1 MKNQCIRII
10 NFLDK
15 SINKTKV
22 MNKTITMVLL
32 VSSLLS
38 FTNVKAQSFNKE
50 TNYKLQISPTV
61 IGAIAGGGFIVAGI
75 LTTPE
80 KKWVPDNVSNSVTFY
95 GQQGHWEKQKIW
107 ESQSR
112 MAAIIS
118 GALIM
123 SVSITLNF

>member
-1 MKNQCIRII
+1 
-10 NFLDK
+10 
-15 SINKTKV
+15 

-38 FTNVKAQSFNKE
+38 FTNVKGQSFNKE

>member
-1 MKNQCIRII
+1 MK
-10 NFLDK
+10 
-15 SINKTKV
+15 
-22 MNKTITMVLL
+22 KTIMMVLL

-38 FTNVKAQSFNKE
+38 FTNVKGQSFNKP
-50 TNYKLQISPTV
+50 TNYKLQISPTLL
-61 IGAIAGGGFIVAGI
+61 GAIAGGGFIIAGV

-80 KKWVPDNVSNSVTFY
+80 KKWVQDNTSNSSTFY
-95 GQQGHWEKQKIW
+95 GQQGHWEKQKLW

-123 SVSITLNF
+123 SLTITLSF

>member
-1 MKNQCIRII
+1 VKQNNQLGNKKQIIMK
-10 NFLDK
+10 
-15 SINKTKV
+15 
-22 MNKTITMVLL
+22 KTITMVLL

-38 FTNVKAQSFNKE
+38 FTNVKGQSFNQP
-50 TNYKLQISPTV
+50 TNYKLQISPTLL
-61 IGAIAGGGFIVAGI
+61 GAIAGGGFIIAGV

-80 KKWVPDNVSNSVTFY
+80 KKWVQDNTSNSSTFY
-95 GQQGHWEKQKIW
+95 GQQGHWEKQKVW

-123 SVSITLNF
+123 SLTITLSF

>member
-1 MKNQCIRII
+1 MK
-10 NFLDK
+10 
-15 SINKTKV
+15 
-22 MNKTITMVLL
+22 KTIMMVLL

-38 FTNVKAQSFNKE
+38 FTNVKGQSFNQP
-50 TNYKLQISPTV
+50 TNYKLQINPTLL
-61 IGAIAGGGFIVAGI
+61 GAIAGGGFIIAGV

-80 KKWVPDNVSNSVTFY
+80 KKWVQDNTSNSSTFY
-95 GQQGHWEKQKIW
+95 GQQGHWEKQKLW

-123 SVSITLNF
+123 TVTITLSF

>member
-1 MKNQCIRII
+1 MKKR
-10 NFLDK
+10 
-15 SINKTKV
+15 
-22 MNKTITMVLL
+22 ITMVLL

-38 FTNVKAQSFNKE
+38 FTNVKGQSFNQP

-61 IGAIAGGGFIVAGI
+61 LGAIAGGGFIVAGI

-80 KKWVPDNVSNSVTFY
+80 KKWVADNVSNSSTFY
-95 GQQGHWEKQKIW
+95 GQQGHWEKQKLW

-112 MAAIIS
+112 MAAIVS

-123 SVSITLNF
+123 SVSITVNF

>member
-1 MKNQCIRII
+1 M
-10 NFLDK
+10 
-15 SINKTKV
+15 S
-22 MNKTITMVLL
+22 KTIMMVVL

-38 FTNVKAQSFNKE
+38 FTKVNAQSFNKE
-50 TNYKLQISPTV
+50 TNYKLQISPTAL
-61 IGAIAGGGFIVAGI
+61 GAIAGGVFIVAGI

-80 KKWVPDNVSNSVTFY
+80 KKWVADNVSNSSTFY

-123 SVSITLNF
+123 SVTVTLNF

>member
-1 MKNQCIRII
+1 MK
-10 NFLDK
+10 
-15 SINKTKV
+15 
-22 MNKTITMVLL
+22 KTIMMVLL

-38 FTNVKAQSFNKE
+38 FTKTNAQSFNKE
-50 TNYKLQISPTV
+50 TNYKLQFNPTV
-61 IGAIAGGGFIVAGI
+61 LGAVAGGGFIVAGI

-80 KKWVPDNVSNSVTFY
+80 KKWVADNVSNSSTFY

-123 SVSITLNF
+123 SVTVTLNF

>member
-1 MKNQCIRII
+1 MK
-10 NFLDK
+10 
-15 SINKTKV
+15 
-22 MNKTITMVLL
+22 KTIAMVLL

-61 IGAIAGGGFIVAGI
+61 LGAIAGGGFIVAGV

-80 KKWVPDNVSNSVTFY
+80 KKWVADNVSNSSTFY
-95 GQQGHWEKQKIW
+95 GQQGHWEKQKLW

-112 MAAIIS
+112 MAAIVS
-118 GALIM
+118 GIM
-123 SVSITLNF
+123 IMGLSITLSF

>member
-1 MKNQCIRII
+1 MK
-10 NFLDK
+10 
-15 SINKTKV
+15 
-22 MNKTITMVLL
+22 KTIMMVLL

-38 FTNVKAQSFNKE
+38 FTNVKGQSFNQP
-50 TNYKLQISPTV
+50 TNYKLQISPTLL
-61 IGAIAGGGFIVAGI
+61 GAIAGGGFIVAGV

-80 KKWVPDNVSNSVTFY
+80 KKWVQDNVSNSSTFY
-95 GQQGHWEKQKIW
+95 GQQGHWEKQKLW

-123 SVSITLNF
+123 SLTITLSF

>member
-1 MKNQCIRII
+1 MK
-10 NFLDK
+10 
-15 SINKTKV
+15 
-22 MNKTITMVLL
+22 KTIMLVLL

-38 FTNVKAQSFNKE
+38 FTKVKGQSFNQP

-61 IGAIAGGGFIVAGI
+61 LGAIAGGGFIVAGV

-80 KKWVPDNVSNSVTFY
+80 KKWVADNVSNSSTFY

-123 SVSITLNF
+123 SVTITLNF